1 MKEKVGLSPPWYTL
15 HHKITHSIGADP
27 TVHVLPL
34 REEGS
39 KCYIDVVCTD
49 YEEAYPMASILRPQ
63 YDMGNIT
70 VFVQVLDRS
79 GNPIKPEWPTG
90 CKPVDCLYMV
100 VTKAL
105 KNNPLF
111 VGAVKPEFPP
121 GIPPPPHGDVVAI
134 IKKVVIQFWND
145 DLSDYYGN
153 FNGVAQNV
161 FKEVVRE
168 EYPDKTTL
176 WFTTENTG

>member
-1 MKEKVGLSPPWYTL
+1 MKENAGLSPPWYTL

-27 TVHVLPL
+27 TIHVLPL

-39 KCYIDVVCTD
+39 KCYIDVLCTD
-49 YEEAYPMASILRPQ
+49 IEEAYPLASLLRPR
-63 YDMGNIT
+63 YDLGNIT
-70 VFVQVLDRS
+70 VFVQVLDPSRK
-79 GNPIKPEWPTG
+79 PIKPEWPTG
-90 CKPVDCLYMV
+90 CEPTDCLYLV

-111 VGAVKPEFPP
+111 VQAIKPVFPP
-121 GIPPPPHGDVVAI
+121 GIPPPPHSDVVAV

-145 DLSDYYGN
+145 DLSDFYGN
-153 FNGVAQNV
+153 FNGVAENV
-161 FKEVVRE
+161 FKEVILE
-168 EYPDKTTL
+168 EYPGDKTL